1 MVRFENLLLSLDFAT
16 NNMVG
21 TGYAYGFEN
30 SRSSAI
36 KFLIDLR
43 DKNNFFNLIFSF
55 IGLVGFYINRSEL
68 WGLFF
73 ARHNPSFY
81 EVLLGTG
88 PFNLGKHYG
97 DIKLQETKSFL
108 LPHSSL
114 LNIYLYFGLI
124 LSSLLIFYLVLN
136 IYRVKN
142 INFDLYL
149 IGIFLMLNIIKSDS
163 ILYSPSLIMYL
174 VFFLII
180 IRKNNKSYI
189 VDM

>member
-1 MVRFENLLLSLDFAT
+1 M
-16 NNMVG
+16 
-21 TGYAYGFEN
+21 
-30 SRSSAI
+30 
-36 KFLIDLR
+36 
-43 DKNNFFNLIFSF
+43 
-55 IGLVGFYINRSEL
+55 GFYINRSEL

-88 PFNLGKHYG
+88 PFNLGRHYG
-97 DIKLQETKSFL
+97 DIKLQETRSFL

-124 LSSLLIFYLVLN
+124 LLLVLIFYLIFN
-136 IYRVKN
+136 IYKVKK
-142 INFDLYL
+142 IDFDLYL

-163 ILYSPSLIMYL
+163 ILYSPSLIMYI

-189 VDM
+189 VDI